1 MYYGYTGNILRVDL
15 STGTVSRE
23 SLDMQMAEDFIGGR
37 GLASRLL
44 CEELDPA
51 ADALSPENPLI
62 FGTGP
67 LTGTGA
73 PATSR
78 YVVVCKAPL
87 TGTIACSNS
96 GGFFGPEL
104 KFAGYDAL
112 IIQGESAE
120 PVYLW
125 INNRTVQIRPAES
138 LWGKFPTETE
148 SELRSL
154 THPSAKVACIGPGG
168 ENLSLLAGV
177 VNDGYRLAA
186 RSGVGALMGKKK
198 LKAIAVHGTGSVDLQ
213 DPQQFWKAAMDM
225 HQKITADP
233 VSFGSFRAYG
243 TASLVN
249 LINEMGAYPTRN
261 FQSDTFEGATSTS
274 GEALADGILQRNRAC
289 FACPIACTRV
299 SEVKEGPYQGR
310 GEGPEYES
318 IWALGALCG
327 VADLAAVSKA
337 NFICGDYGI
346 DTISTGA
353 TIACAMEL
361 FEKGALPEQE
371 LGFPLR
377 FGDAGAMVRAVEMT
391 GKREGFGDVLADG
404 SYRLAVRYGHPEFF
418 MGVKKL
424 EMSAYSPRVFQGM
437 ALQYATSNRGACHV
451 RGNTVAAELYG
462 IPRYLPPE
470 VLEQKEEMVRRPFQ
484 NSTAFVDS
492 TGICLFT
499 KFAITHREICALLAP
514 ATGLDFNFD
523 RSIEQGDR
531 IWNLERMF
539 NLRAGFTSEDD
550 RLPQRVSEPAV
561 DGPRAGSRAIL
572 QEHLQTYYLLRGWDE
587 LGRPTRTK
595 LEELGL
601 EDWWGVCSDA

>member
-1 MYYGYTGNILRVDL
+1 
-15 STGTVSRE
+15 
-23 SLDMQMAEDFIGGR
+23 
-37 GLASRLL
+37 
-44 CEELDPA
+44 
-51 ADALSPENPLI
+51 
-62 FGTGP
+62 
-67 LTGTGA
+67 
-73 PATSR
+73 
-78 YVVVCKAPL
+78 
-87 TGTIACSNS
+87 
-96 GGFFGPEL
+96 
-104 KFAGYDAL
+104 
-112 IIQGESAE
+112 
-120 PVYLW
+120 
-125 INNRTVQIRPAES
+125 
-138 LWGKFPTETE
+138 
-148 SELRSL
+148 
-154 THPSAKVACIGPGG
+154 
-168 ENLSLLAGV
+168 
-177 VNDGYRLAA
+177 
-186 RSGVGALMGKKK
+186 
-198 LKAIAVHGTGSVDLQ
+198 
-213 DPQQFWKAAMDM
+213 
-225 HQKITADP
+225 
-233 VSFGSFRAYG
+233 
-243 TASLVN
+243 
-249 LINEMGAYPTRN
+249 
-261 FQSDTFEGATSTS
+261 
-274 GEALADGILQRNRAC
+274 
-289 FACPIACTRV
+289 
-299 SEVKEGPYQGR
+299 
-310 GEGPEYES
+310 
-318 IWALGALCG
+318 
-327 VADLAAVSKA
+327 
-337 NFICGDYGI
+337 
-346 DTISTGA
+346 
-353 TIACAMEL
+353 MEL

-572 QEHLQTYYLLRGWDE
+572 QEHLQTYYLLRGWDKS
-587 LGRPTRTK
+587 GRPTRAK

-601 EDWWGVCSDA
+601 DDWWGVCSDT